1 MDNMNN
7 VSATAIDKAIEYI
20 QKDFTEP
27 LIRTG
32 ENILDNYEK
41 VSGALQ
47 SESITR
53 SIRAQRFRIDE
64 LKRDLEAIFTKARQ
78 SAEESNDTIKKNQAN
93 IDDSMLD

>member
-1 MDNMNN
+1 MYN
-7 VSATAIDKAIEYI
+7 VSTSAIDDAIEYI
-20 QKDFTEP
+20 QEDFIQP
-27 LIRTG
+27 LIKVG
-32 ENILDNYEK
+32 ENIVGEYEK
-41 VSGALQ
+41 ANESLQ

-53 SIRAQRFRIDE
+53 SIRAQRFRIGE